1 MNKKDWYDLAY
12 AFKKA
17 ALWKKINEE
26 ELFAVRL
33 PAKKTSSKHI
43 GYCLIMGR
51 NGEHRALA
59 VYVGEEGFSSYRRI
73 MTDEHQSF
81 ADMLTQDCIQ
91 CSMER
96 KEDLSEDEL
105 LEIREYCQ
113 ESGVPFRAPFPQFTR
128 YAPYCIP
135 YMPREKGDWQTI
147 RAALETVLK
156 MNEVMT
162 STGKAALGLR
172 PIEVSRTGQKY
183 GAEQLCWFPDL
194 PDRQTDQVTIPLYS
208 VENGVLKTERIPLPP
223 PREIRYREPDR
234 FNEIAI
240 ARMRK
245 NPQKGCWAAEVI
257 RVPAPVDGDPPYV
270 PAMLMVVDEGGMVR
284 GPVVAEGAEYDPNEI
299 IDKLSEA
306 LGSDYPA
313 CIQVRTEE
321 TRALLSEFCR
331 KAKIRLEEVQ
341 ESEPLDEAIGNFLEG
356 VHGSDSDDG
365 EGAGTDLEQIL
376 YMLAEMSVEEIRQ
389 IPDFVLDQMLMVPEV
404 LPPDIIAKI
413 KKAKKK

>member
-26 ELFAVRL
+26 ELFAIRL

-128 YAPYCIP
+128 
-135 YMPREKGDWQTI
+135 
-147 RAALETVLK
+147 
-156 MNEVMT
+156 
-162 STGKAALGLR
+162 
-172 PIEVSRTGQKY
+172 
-183 GAEQLCWFPDL
+183 
-194 PDRQTDQVTIPLYS
+194 
-208 VENGVLKTERIPLPP
+208 
-223 PREIRYREPDR
+223 
-234 FNEIAI
+234 
-240 ARMRK
+240 
-245 NPQKGCWAAEVI
+245 
-257 RVPAPVDGDPPYV
+257 
-270 PAMLMVVDEGGMVR
+270 
-284 GPVVAEGAEYDPNEI
+284 
-299 IDKLSEA
+299 
-306 LGSDYPA
+306 
-313 CIQVRTEE
+313 
-321 TRALLSEFCR
+321 
-331 KAKIRLEEVQ
+331 
-341 ESEPLDEAIGNFLEG
+341 
-356 VHGSDSDDG
+356 
-365 EGAGTDLEQIL
+365 
-376 YMLAEMSVEEIRQ
+376 
-389 IPDFVLDQMLMVPEV
+389 
-404 LPPDIIAKI
+404 
-413 KKAKKK
+413 